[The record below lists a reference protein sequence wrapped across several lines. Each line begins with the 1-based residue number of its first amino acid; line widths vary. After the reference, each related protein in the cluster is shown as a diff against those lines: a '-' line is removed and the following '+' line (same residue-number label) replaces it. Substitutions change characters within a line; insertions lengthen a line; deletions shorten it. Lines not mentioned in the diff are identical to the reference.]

1 MQTISTEPTL
11 LEVDDLTTY
20 FFTRDGVVR
29 AVDGVS
35 FTVRRGEV
43 LAIVGE
49 SGCGKS
55 VTSLSIMRL
64 IACPPG
70 RYVKGRVLFEGRD
83 LLRLPEPEMRKIRGD
98 AISMIFQEP
107 MTSLNPVLT
116 IGRQIAEALVVH
128 RGSSR
133 EQAAQRA
140 VELLRRVRIPEAEQ
154 RAAQYPHELSGGMR
168 QRVMIA
174 MALACEPRLLI
185 ADEPT
190 TALDVTIQAQILEL
204 MRELQRETGAAIVLI
219 THDLGVVA
227 EMAERVVV
235 MYAGRK
241 VEEAPVA
248 ELFARPRHP
257 YTRGLL
263 DSIPKLGAES
273 RDVEGAPRKR
283 LAEIAGT
290 VPSLSEPIV
299 GCAFAP
305 RCSYATPRCREDAPR
320 IEEKAPGHFAAC
332 WESERLASG
341 SGSSAKS
348 VSVAAVDVTEAPVA
362 MPARQAR

>member
-1 MQTISTEPTL
+1 MQTRSTAPTL

-35 FTVRRGEV
+35 FSVRRGDA

-133 EQAAQRA
+133 EQATERA
-140 VELLRRVRIPEAEQ
+140 VELLRRVRIPEAER
-154 RAAQYPHELSGGMR
+154 RATQYPHELSGGMR

-241 VEEAPVA
+241 VEEAPVV
-248 ELFARPRHP
+248 ELFARPLHP

-263 DSIPKLGAES
+263 ESIPKLGADS
-273 RDVEGAPRKR
+273 REIEGAPRKR

-290 VPSLSEPIV
+290 VPSLAEPIV

-305 RCSYATPRCREDAPR
+305 RCSYATSRCREDAPR
-320 IEEKAPGHFAAC
+320 IEEKVPGHFAAC

-341 SGSSAKS
+341 SGASAKPVPI
-348 VSVAAVDVTEAPVA
+348 VSAGATEAPFE
-362 MPARQAR
+362 MPNRQAR